1 MTVLPKVEKVYK
13 VPTTEG
19 EFDHYDFM
27 WHLDAKTLVYD
38 DIIIN
43 IKDLQNKQ

>member
-13 VPTTEG
+13 VPKIQDG
-19 EFDHYDFM
+19 FDHFDFM

-38 DIIIN
+38 DVVNN
-43 IKDLQNKQ
+43 IKDLKSKQ